1 MSYDVIR
8 SAILISLFQLKLPM
22 INQCKNQCKIKPE
35 RLNGVKDYDRP
46 ALTSLRVLNVN
57 WPDSH
62 NHLREQRPKYIVIL
76 LRKLKAAKY
85 EIQKPS
91 TWRTTLIPLQ
101 VWVDFSR
108 FSPCMINLSRNK
120 TFVAG

>member
-22 INQCKNQCKIKPE
+22 INQCKIKPE
-35 RLNGVKDYDRP
+35 SLNGVKDYDRP

-62 NHLREQRPKYIVIL
+62 NHLREQHPKYIVIL

-91 TWRTTLIPLQ
+91 TWRATLFRCKFGSI
-101 VWVDFSR
+101 
-108 FSPCMINLSRNK
+108 SPVFHL
-120 TFVAG
+120 A